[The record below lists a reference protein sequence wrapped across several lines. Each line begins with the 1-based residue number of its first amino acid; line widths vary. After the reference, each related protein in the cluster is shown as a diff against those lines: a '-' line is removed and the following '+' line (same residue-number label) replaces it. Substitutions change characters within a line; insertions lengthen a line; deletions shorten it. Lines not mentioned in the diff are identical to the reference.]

1 MNFSVS
7 GLSSAKSA
15 EKKHVK
21 LLVIGSGPAGF
32 AAALYAARAELNPVV
47 LTGMELGGQVSLT
60 YTVENYPGFPE
71 GVGGSELVELFQKQ
85 AERFGATVEFD
96 TVVDVDLSVQPYV
109 VRTYSSEYLA
119 DAIVVTTGA
128 TPRHLNVPG
137 EIELTG
143 RGVSYCATCD
153 GWFFKD
159 KDVVVVGG
167 GDSALE
173 EGIFLTRFAKSIT
186 IIHRREELRASAVLQ
201 ARAFNNPK
209 IKFIWNT
216 IVTDILGNGAVN
228 TVRLKNVQNGEVS
241 EIPTDGVFIFIGHT
255 PNSQIF
261 ENQLEMDSQGYV
273 IVDRL
278 MHTSVSGVF
287 AAGEV
292 ADPNFRQVITS
303 AGMGAAAAMQAI
315 HYIENLDQEKAES
328 TLSLRG

>member
-1 MNFSVS
+1 MSLSIS

-15 EKKHVK
+15 EKKNVK

-32 AAALYAARAELNPVV
+32 SAALYAARAELNPVV
-47 LTGMELGGQVSLT
+47 LTGMALGGQVSLT

-96 TVVDVDLSVQPYV
+96 TVVDVDLSIKPYA
-109 VRTYSSEYLA
+109 VRTYGSEYLA

-137 EIELTG
+137 EVELTG

-201 ARAFNNPK
+201 ARALNNPK

-278 MHTSVSGVF
+278 MHTNVSGVF

-328 TLSLRG
+328 TLPLQG